1 MNTLRAKQVQ
11 YAQKKRISMM
21 TADQIKE
28 LIWIW
33 VSTKTMAE
41 LARHFG
47 CSKKTI
53 QRIACDIMELWLIF
67 FTETVYYRRRPATK
81 GFGQKKAA
89 TKVNYKGRWSTRWN
103 RAEESQLTWEELA
116 GIIPVMAI
124 QTYNI

>member
-33 VSTKTMAE
+33 VSTKTMAD
-41 LARHFG
+41 LAKHFG

-53 QRIACDIMELWLIF
+53 QIIAWAIRGQSLILL
-67 FTETVYYRRRPATK
+67 TETGYYRPTASL
-81 GFGQKKAA
+81 Q
-89 TKVNYKGRWSTRWN
+89 
-103 RAEESQLTWEELA
+103 
-116 GIIPVMAI
+116 GIRSKEAS
-124 QTYNI
+124 NEG

>member
-11 YAQKKRISMM
+11 YAHKKRHSMM

-33 VSTKTMAE
+33 VSTKTTAE

-53 QRIACDIMELWLIF
+53 QRIAWDIRELGLIF
-67 FTETVYYRRRPATK
+67 IDETVYYRPTASHQ
-81 GFGQKKAA
+81 GI
-89 TKVNYKGRWSTRWN
+89 WSKEASN
-103 RAEESQLTWEELA
+103 E
-116 GIIPVMAI
+116 G
-124 QTYNI
+124 